1 MLSFLWHMISLAV
14 IKSMFFIKKQS
25 AILQL
30 PLMVFILTCFQPS
43 EEAWITPPLD
53 LNTRSKTDGEAW
65 RPPLPSIS
73 RPQLQLPTS
82 GSADHQPPL
91 MWKHIPGTNVV
102 QHVPDSS

>member
-43 EEAWITPPLD
+43 EEAWITPP
-53 LNTRSKTDGEAW
+53 W
-65 RPPLPSIS
+65 I
-73 RPQLQLPTS
+73 
-82 GSADHQPPL
+82 
-91 MWKHIPGTNVV
+91 
-102 QHVPDSS
+102 